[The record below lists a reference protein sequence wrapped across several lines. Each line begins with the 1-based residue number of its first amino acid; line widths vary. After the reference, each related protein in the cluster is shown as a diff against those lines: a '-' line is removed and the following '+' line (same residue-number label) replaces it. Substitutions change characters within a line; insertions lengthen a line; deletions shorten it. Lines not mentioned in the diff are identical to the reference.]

1 MRMWYFNEMLRS
13 KPLLYSCLLILFGCA
28 RSNVSPGMTFLV
40 GLDGY
45 QNEMQR
51 LDSRPE
57 RWFDRQKVAESL
69 KTTYVITVGGSREF
83 NRMVDL
89 DLRRREFLIT
99 MRSSSVRPERVQE
112 MKNELVS
119 INKDVDALKE
129 IVKNQV
135 AAAEQQKRNEPQPI
149 ETAAA
154 IGLLHLALDSFSSTG
169 VAPGP
174 NPRAVKVGSYTVS
187 NLGPTLSTVST
198 AEGQTFRCT
207 TVLIPEQG
215 AAINCGPPPAK

>member
-1 MRMWYFNEMLRS
+1 MWYFNGML
-13 KPLLYSCLLILFGCA
+13 KPKALLYSLLLILFGCA
-28 RSNVSPGMTFLV
+28 RGNVSPGMTFLV

-51 LDSRPE
+51 LEGRPE
-57 RWFDRQKVAESL
+57 RWFDRQRVAESL

-99 MRSSSVRPERVQE
+99 MRHSSVRPERVQE

-119 INKDVDALKE
+119 INKDVDVLKE

-135 AAAEQQKRNEPQPI
+135 AAAELQRQKEPQLI
-149 ETAAA
+149 ETTAA

-169 VAPGP
+169 VTPGP

-187 NLGPTLSTVST
+187 DLGPSLSTVRT

-215 AAINCGPPPAK
+215 ATINCEPPAAK